1 LTIDII
7 EVVTFD
13 EDGRVIEQLTYWG
26 EDNVQFLS

>member
-1 LTIDII
+1 MTIDII

-13 EDGRVIEQLTYWG
+13 EDGRVIEQLAYKR